1 MAISLLLHAVVVVAL
16 LLELREQLPEAEA
29 AAISV
34 ELVPPHEPEE
44 PEPPKPETAENQ
56 APEPPPQP
64 EEEPPSG
71 EELAALPPLP
81 VLRPVYEFAEDD
93 TGPQSDSD
101 DVSEGESTEPEPEQP
116 KPQADAA
123 QEQESAGA
131 EPSQGSETEVA
142 ETPDEPAQELP
153 NASETLLE
161 TERNDDVEAAPPESG
176 SAGAIALVTPT
187 PKPEQDPPAADGDQA
202 EVPAAMT
209 PAEHLYS
216 DAILNDPTFRT
227 AMAGLPRSRRASLL
241 CMTEMR
247 DQLRAA
253 SRPPEVL
260 PSYRLPAGTVL
271 EPRRAAFRTQGQW
284 FDLAFRCEVDQQVT
298 RVLKF
303 SYRIGD
309 AIPRAQWGQR
319 GFPNL

>member
-1 MAISLLLHAVVVVAL
+1 MDSAPDSPVSPSEQPKGRWFFGGAIAVSLLLHAVVGAAL
-16 LLELREQLPEAEA
+16 ISELRERLPEVEE

-34 ELVPPHEPEE
+34 ELV
-44 PEPPKPETAENQ
+44 T
-56 APEPPPQP
+56 APEPKEP
-64 EEEPPSG
+64 EEEPPEAETAEHQPAQPEEQPQSG
-71 EELAALPPLP
+71 EELAALP
-81 VLRPVYEFAEDD
+81 VLRPVYEFAEED
-93 TGPQSDSD
+93 TGPQSDPD
-101 DVSEGESTEPEPEQP
+101 EVSANDAEENQKAETGPEIAENEAVETLPDSERIVDAEAIPEDS
-116 KPQADAA
+116 A
-123 QEQESAGA
+123 SAGPIA
-131 EPSQGSETEVA
+131 VLVA
-142 ETPDEPAQELP
+142 
-153 NASETLLE
+153 
-161 TERNDDVEAAPPESG
+161 
-176 SAGAIALVTPT
+176 PT
-187 PKPEQDPPAADGDQA
+187 PKPGQNPPAAAGQEA
-202 EVPAAMT
+202 EDPRAMT
-209 PAEHLYS
+209 PAKHLYS

-253 SRPPEVL
+253 SRPPEML

-309 AIPRAQWGQR
+309 AIPRAQWSQR